1 MNNGLLIGATAGF
14 VLGTTVGAAL
24 SVVGGG

>member
-1 MNNGLLIGATAGF
+1 MNNGLLIGATVVF

-24 SVVGGG
+24 SVVGSG